1 MDDVAAKVATAALSV
16 YDKLPP
22 SGKPR
27 DDEYTVLAA
36 VVAVDVS
43 GGVTVVSLG
52 TGTKCVG
59 REFDTSGGCFLSDS
73 HAETI
78 ARRAFMRYLYHEIC
92 RLLQHPEEP
101 SLLQK
106 EPNTPPSNNP
116 IFQLDPQSKL
126 FMYISDS
133 PCGDAAMYET
143 NLSGIATI
151 VTGAK
156 PVEGRSDTVGC
167 LCTKSGRGDIAPEL
181 RTTSMS
187 CSDKVCRWCYLGL
200 QG

>member
-1 MDDVAAKVATAALSV
+1 MDDLATKVANAALSV
-16 YDKLPP
+16 YGKLPQA
-22 SGKPR
+22 GKPR

-36 VVAVDVS
+36 IVAVDVS
-43 GGVTVVSLG
+43 GGVTVLSLG
-52 TGTKCVG
+52 TGTKCIG
-59 REFDTSGGCFLSDS
+59 KDFDSSGGCFLSDS
-73 HAETI
+73 HAETL
-78 ARRAFMRYLYHEIC
+78 ARRAFTRYLYHEVC

-101 SLLQK
+101 SLLQIVPTST
-106 EPNTPPSNNP
+106 PNSP
-116 IFQLDPQSKL
+116 IFQLDLQNKL

-133 PCGDAAMYET
+133 PCGAAAMYET
-143 NLSGIATI
+143 NLSGISTI

-156 PVEGRSDTVGC
+156 PVEGRSDSAGC